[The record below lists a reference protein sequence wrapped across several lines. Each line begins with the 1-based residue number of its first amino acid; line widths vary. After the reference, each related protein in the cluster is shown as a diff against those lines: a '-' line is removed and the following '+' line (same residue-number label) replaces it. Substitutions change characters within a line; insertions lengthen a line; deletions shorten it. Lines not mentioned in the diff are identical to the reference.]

1 MENMAKQLTV
11 QETIEQIHHEFNI
24 EGELLLGEAKKI
36 LSTENLDTSKAER
49 LSKMG
54 FKATKEVKQ
63 AAETIERKAMSEK
76 MAKTIE
82 HYQFHYPQN
91 RFINEDGVKRIC
103 EKYGLVCAPVGRYIG
118 GVPLKNLKEIENFK
132 LKTADI
138 FYSKIDWSN
147 GSTEITKEEYHNFF
161 QNVDQRQSS
170 VANNILALMICA
182 PVKDIQLSSREKVE
196 GHKIVQIP
204 DPVVL
209 KPVREGYLIV
219 TAWGIEAEDEE
230 VKNANHN

>member
-1 MENMAKQLTV
+1 MAKQVRTV
-11 QETIEQIHHEFNI
+11 QEIIEQIHHEFNI

-118 GVPLKNLKEIENFK
+118 GVPLKNLKEIENFH

-138 FYSKIDWSN
+138 FYSKLVGW
-147 GSTEITKEEYHNFF
+147 GSSVTPEEITKEEYHNFF
-161 QNVDQRQSS
+161 QNVDQRQYS

-182 PVKDIQLSSREKVE
+182 PLKDIQLSSREKVE
-196 GHKIVQIP
+196 ATRLFKYRIQ
-204 DPVVL
+204 L
-209 KPVREGYLIV
+209 FS
-219 TAWGIEAEDEE
+219 
-230 VKNANHN
+230 N